1 MMDDDEITPGHVLYD
16 FFVAVA
22 LWGSIGLI
30 AWLANGW

>member
-1 MMDDDEITPGHVLYD
+1 MMDDDEITQWDVLRD